1 MTETFETYLQA
12 EGKSKSTIQCY
23 YTHAIYFISWLDKDQ
38 TEVENTTAK
47 EVLAYLS
54 HLQKQGESNATR
66 NLKLNAIKHFFNY
79 QVRHGH
85 RSDNPVQHLK
95 LKGIKRQKLYPILSK
110 QDLAQ
115 LYSQY
120 MVPSSE
126 NENSHKK
133 WFTHYQWS
141 RQRNKAMLG
150 LMIHQGLTTA
160 EVNSMEHNDLNLRE
174 GTIYIAGSRKSNE
187 RTLELKSS
195 QMLELMEYHY
205 QLRPKLLGYQQDPT
219 INYLFLA
226 IPVPLNRKAKAS
238 DKTGVPRL
246 EIWKRLS
253 KELKAHDLPSGNTFI
268 NFKQVRTSVIT
279 HWLKHYNL
287 REVQYRAG
295 HRYISSTEKYK
306 QNDLEGLQEEINR
319 FHPLG

>member
-1 MTETFETYLQA
+1 MAETFKTYLQA
-12 EGKSKSTIQCY
+12 EGKSKSTVQCY
-23 YTHAIYFISWLDKDQ
+23 YTHAIHFISWLDRDG
-38 TEVENTTAK
+38 TEAEHSTAK
-47 EVLAYLS
+47 EVLAYLNQ
-54 HLQKQGESNATR
+54 LQKQGDSNTTR

-79 QVRHGH
+79 QVKHGH
-85 RSDNPVQHLK
+85 RSDNPIQHLK

-110 QDLAQ
+110 QDLEQ
-115 LYSQY
+115 LYTQY
-120 MVPSSE
+120 AVPTTE
-126 NENSHKK
+126 DPNSHKK

-150 LMIHQGLTTA
+150 LMIHLGLTTA
-160 EVNSMEHNDLNLRE
+160 EVNGMELNDLNLRE

-187 RTLELKSS
+187 RTLALKSN

-205 QLRPKLLGYQQDPT
+205 QLRPKLLDYQQDPT
-219 INYLFLA
+219 TNYLFLA

-238 DKTGVPRL
+238 DKTGAPRL

-253 KELKAHDLPSGNTFI
+253 KELKDQNLPSGNTFI

-295 HRYISSTEKYK
+295 HRYVSSTEAYLVN
-306 QNDLEGLQEEINR
+306 QIDDLQADIDK
-319 FHPLG
+319 FHPIQ